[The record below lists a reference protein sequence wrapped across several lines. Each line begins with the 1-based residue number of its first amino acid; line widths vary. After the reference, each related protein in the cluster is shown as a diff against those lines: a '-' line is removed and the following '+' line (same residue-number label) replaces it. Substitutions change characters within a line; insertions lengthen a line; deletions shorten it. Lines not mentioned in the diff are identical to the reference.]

1 MMISNLIAAFG
12 GGVLG
17 ACIGALPVFILTG
30 IVAIA
35 GGVVTLAGGADLSV
49 GSIAFGSI
57 LGPHIA
63 FAGGVAAA
71 AYSANKKKD
80 LDAGTNILASLN
92 GFEDSATLLVGGI
105 FGVFG
110 FLLSYLYGD
119 ILKIPTDIPAIS
131 VFTLAIITRL
141 ILGTSGLRGRD
152 DEDCERAYFK
162 KGKSLGYSIVFGG
175 GIGIAISYVGYS
187 LLASGVSSELLGI
200 YPVICFGISATAL
213 IFTQTGFATP
223 ATHHITLPAA
233 AATIMSGNPI
243 VGVIFAIIGTLLG
256 DLAANVLN
264 TNCDSHIDP
273 PATSIMIVM
282 LVINLLF

>member
-1 MMISNLIAAFG
+1 MIISNLIAAFG
-12 GGVLG
+12 GGTLG
-17 ACIGALPVFILTG
+17 ACIGALPAFILTG

-35 GGVVTLAGGADLSV
+35 GGIVTLAGGSDLSI

-80 LDAGTNILASLN
+80 LDVGTNILASLN
-92 GFEDSATLLVGGI
+92 GYEDPATLLIGGI

-110 FLLSYLYGD
+110 FLLSYLYGS

-141 ILGTSGLRGRD
+141 VFGTTGLLGSGD
-152 DEDCERAYFK
+152 SDCERSYFK
-162 KGKSLGYSIVFGG
+162 KGKALSYSIIFGG
-175 GIGIAISYVGYS
+175 GIGIAISYVGYY
-187 LLASGVSSELLGI
+187 LLETGASPELLGI
-200 YPVICFGISATAL
+200 YPVICFGISAIAL

-233 AATIMSGNPI
+233 AATIMSGNALI
-243 VGVIFAIIGTLLG
+243 GVMFAIIGTLLG
-256 DLAANVLN
+256 DLAANLLN

-273 PATSIMIVM
+273 PATSIMIVV
-282 LVINLLF
+282 LLINLLF

>member
-1 MMISNLIAAFG
+1 MDIANLIGAFG
-12 GGVLG
+12 GGLLG
-17 ACIGALPVFILTG
+17 ACIGGLPVFILTG

-35 GGVVTLAGGADLSV
+35 GGVVTLAGGPDLSV

-71 AYSANKKKD
+71 AFSANKKKD

-110 FLLSYLYGD
+110 YLLSYLYGD
-119 ILKIPTDIPAIS
+119 VLKIPTDIPALA
-131 VFTLAIITRL
+131 VFTLAIVTRL
-141 ILGTSGLRGRD
+141 VLGNSGISGQRD
-152 DEDCERAYFK
+152 ENCERGFFK
-162 KGKSLGYSIVFGG
+162 KGQALVYSIILSG
-175 GIGIAISYVGYS
+175 GIGIAISYVGYH
-187 LLASGVSSELLGI
+187 LINTGASPELLGI

-233 AATIMSGNPI
+233 AATIASGNPLM
-243 VGVIFAIIGTLLG
+243 GVIFAIIGGVLG
-256 DLAANVLN
+256 DVAANVLN

-273 PATSIMIVM
+273 PASSIMITM
-282 LVINLLF
+282 LVISVLF